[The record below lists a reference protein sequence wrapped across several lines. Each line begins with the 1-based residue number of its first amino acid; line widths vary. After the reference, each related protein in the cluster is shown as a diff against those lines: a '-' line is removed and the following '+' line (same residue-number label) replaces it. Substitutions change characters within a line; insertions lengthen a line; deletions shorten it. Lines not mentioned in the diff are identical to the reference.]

1 MALKTVSASQFW
13 SKGFTFC
20 CFIPLAVLTALHV
33 AVESYLN
40 AAWQAVTLA
49 ILCVNNY
56 LLCSNYTLRREL
68 FEQLQ
73 INIALIEY
81 LKKFIK
87 DDEENNVRENE
98 K

>member
-13 SKGFTFC
+13 SKGFTLC
-20 CFIPLAVLTALHV
+20 CFIPLAVLTALQI
-33 AVESYLN
+33 AADNYWG

-56 LLCSNYTLRREL
+56 LLCSNYTLKKEL
-68 FEQLQ
+68 LEQLQ
-73 INIALIEY
+73 VNLALIQSFKDI
-81 LKKFIK
+81 LKK
-87 DDEENNVRENE
+87 EESEN